1 MGPNYW
7 NFFFK
12 LLEAVS
18 IQSVGKGCLGVGC
31 VDLCIE
37 WLLGMHWA
45 GNGRGFRVHKVN
57 R

>member
-1 MGPNYW
+1 MT
-7 NFFFK
+7 
-12 LLEAVS
+12 VS
-18 IQSVGKGCLGVGC
+18 VQSVGMGCLGVGC

-45 GNGRGFRVHKVN
+45 GNGRGLWVHKVN